1 MNRLQR
7 CAVAFMVFGA
17 AVSGSGATELDPS
30 ARALLKDAPVL
41 HPQPDGVVCLNAEAA
56 AILKWQDKHAALVNN
71 GGGQLRLNPKD
82 HAIAVWN
89 GDSERP
95 YWKLDLPQAG
105 RYRVVINRATNTG
118 RESSATLSFWG
129 KNFQSVARSIDST
142 GGWNIV
148 APFEMGEVNLD
159 AGEQIVEYRPT
170 AWVHSLFLIH
180 LVDIRL
186 IPLDPMRQLERSAND
201 ILTRMGI
208 NQDPAVQAL
217 AARQELAARELEPAS
232 EAKRRKDFSQ
242 FSDYTQF
249 LTHDRLDAQFPLLE
263 AKEARLRQELKDLKI
278 ARLKAL
284 PDFATRVKPEEM
296 KTVQSYFDAVDTL
309 LAGATRP
316 YALVYYDRKNGAA
329 AASTP
334 AATRGTL
341 LPTGQFSDL
350 PRQEIDSTL
359 PQVELSVGVPSDAAS
374 RRENFA
380 HRNDPEALAS
390 LCRDFQRVL
399 VPGTPGLEE
408 FERLCKVGKYRAALD
423 AYRAYFFTK
432 LKNRE
437 SDGSTTDNIAFAMT
451 MANGKGDLLQYPS
464 ALALEKNLHDAAV
477 SQIGREVVVANVG
490 APGAVLWAPTDL
502 TLPPDADTVNDGNH
516 APFWQTPAGKVARKK
531 IEFYRT
537 LHRLPSNSA
546 EYKTGGL
553 FNALLFSYAV
563 RGNKMHLQRWCD
575 YMDDWTMNARRDQDA
590 SAIDVRQATE
600 LETQQIR
607 CTLTL
612 WRIILDEQPTLARDF
627 DSATLVRL
635 LMKLTEDYAPYTI
648 RAHRAEMAN
657 WAVFGISEMMHV
669 SRFLH
674 EFQACTYFN
683 RECWRM
689 WSCAFIQNRT
699 LDGENFEAWDQG
711 HNPIDVEWSLYT
723 IPYAALPADADRF
736 AMTEFWDHVKNMERN
751 LLTHISPC
759 GDYWPQWATK
769 VQPGHNTLADVYLRP
784 PVTHPLTN
792 PPDHLD
798 LIKGEPGARS
808 RIDTIMS
815 AGKPA
820 DTPLPDRTSDIA
832 PYAAMYYLRDSW
844 QPDAD
849 YLLMQN
855 FIDRSQGLDDCA
867 RTMYSVSKGR
877 RVLANIHSLA
887 VDGKPDNRYYG
898 KLRTGGK
905 TSFCGQAG
913 RHVVDTRFHTSAR
926 FDLAEARQDAP
937 YATLRVQPWKNVYG
951 LYQTT
956 GNNKDDP
963 AAITDVTTVRQVFAI
978 RGENL
983 YLVSDRIQSTPDK
996 NHEYTQFLTLPVR
1009 IEEAGLSDRVR
1020 LFQAAGCNPIEVNA
1034 AARRIRT
1041 ANPGFDNISLYF
1053 CGDSALAFA
1062 NVLNGQRAHVTLEPP
1077 LQRLQKALQQ
1087 PGINYHQV
1095 MESYG
1100 QYPVSVRWI
1109 GKGNQSLVTVIC
1121 TRPPAS
1127 DLTKQFDDDLRE
1139 MAPANGV
1146 DGVAGCRAVTH
1157 TGTEVLFQSG
1167 PHAVNSLSCGPV
1179 TAKAEALLVVRKPD
1193 GQTSGIVLGAGSLT
1207 VNGQPM
1213 AVGQKDFEFTLPGTA
1228 GSPLQTIPIHR
1239 PIDTVRILPEQS
1251 VFTESI
1257 QVSFDI
1263 PTQKTDDI
1271 EFRYTLDG
1279 SDPTL
1284 QSQRFEAPFTL
1295 TESALVKVRPFRK
1308 GLKDTPWHFTGTD
1321 CGKTI
1326 AAVFRK
1332 SAPWPAVA
1340 SDATKPGL
1348 TISYFEDAWP
1358 KLFAYAGIDGALAP
1372 KASGDVAE
1380 LLNPRDIEKLRATD
1394 RGYAVRYEGL
1404 VKIPKTGVY
1413 SFYAPVHLYTATMD
1427 AGYDLRVF
1435 IDGKEWF
1442 PSPTLHAENIWDVAL
1457 QAGLHRI
1464 EVSYVDYRWKT
1475 FRNEYWMTWQEE
1487 EMWQGTPVLELSGPG
1502 IDRQPIPAAWLYRA
1516 SARERGAVGAGAA
1529 K

>member
-1 MNRLQR
+1 MNRLQK

-17 AVSGSGATELDPS
+17 VVSGSGAVELDPS

-41 HPQPDGVVCLNAEAA
+41 HPQSNGVICLNAEAA
-56 AILKWQDKHAALVNN
+56 AILKWQDKHVALVNS
-71 GGGQLRLNPKD
+71 GGGQLRLSPKD
-82 HAIAVWN
+82 HAITVWN

-95 YWKLDLPQAG
+95 YWKLDVTQTG

-118 RESSATLSFWG
+118 RESSATISFWG
-129 KNFQSVARSIDST
+129 QNFQSVARDIDST
-142 GGWNIV
+142 GGWNIF
-148 APFEMGEVNLD
+148 APLEMGEVNLE

-170 AWVHSLFLIH
+170 AWIHSLFLIK

-201 ILTRMGI
+201 ILTRLGI

-217 AARQELAARELEPAS
+217 AAQQQLAARELESAS
-232 EAKRRKDFSQ
+232 EEKRRKVFSQ
-242 FSDYTQF
+242 FSDYAQF
-249 LTHDRLDAQFPLLE
+249 LAHDRLAAQFPLLA
-263 AKEARLRQELKDLKI
+263 AKEARLRQELKALKI

-284 PDFATRVKPEEM
+284 PNFATRVKPEEM
-296 KTVQSYFDAVDTL
+296 KTVQSYFDALDTV
-309 LAGATRP
+309 LADGTRP
-316 YALVYYDRKNGAA
+316 YTLVYYDGRKDAV
-329 AASTP
+329 AASTS

-341 LPTGQFSDL
+341 LPTGQFPDL
-350 PRQEIDSTL
+350 PRQEIDSSL
-359 PQVELSVGVPSDAAS
+359 PQVELPVGVPADAAL
-374 RRENFA
+374 RREHFA

-408 FERLCKVGKYRAALD
+408 FERLCKAGKYRAALD
-423 AYRAYFFTK
+423 AYRAYFFAK
-432 LKNRE
+432 LKNPE
-437 SDGSTTDNIAFAMT
+437 SDGSTTDNIAFALT
-451 MANGKGDLLQYPS
+451 MSNGKGTLLLYPS
-464 ALALEKNLHDAAV
+464 DLALEKNLHDAAV

-490 APGAVLWAPTDL
+490 APGGVLWAPTDL
-502 TLPPDADTVNDGNH
+502 TLPPDADNVLGGWKN
-516 APFWQTPAGKVARKK
+516 PFWQTVDGKAARKK
-531 IEFYRT
+531 IEFYRI
-537 LHRLPSNSA
+537 LHRLPSDSA
-546 EYKTGGL
+546 EYRSGGL

-563 RGNKMHLQRWCD
+563 SGNKLHLQRWCD
-575 YMDDWTMNARRDQDA
+575 YMDDWTMNAKRDQDA

-600 LETQQIR
+600 LETQQVR

-612 WRIILDEQPTLARDF
+612 WRIILDEQPALALDF
-627 DSATLVRL
+627 DSATLVRM
-635 LMKLTEDYAPYTI
+635 LMKMTEDYAPYTI

-657 WAVFGISEMMHV
+657 WAEFGISEMMHV

-674 EFQACTYFN
+674 EFQACAYFN

-689 WSCAFIQNRT
+689 WSYAFIQHRT

-723 IPYAALPADADRF
+723 IPYSALPADADRF

-759 GDYWPQWATK
+759 GDYWPQWTAK

-784 PVTHPLTN
+784 PVIHPLTN

-808 RIDTIMS
+808 RIDTIMR

-855 FIDRSQGLDDCA
+855 FIDRSQNLVGCA
-867 RTMYSVSKGR
+867 RTEYSVSKGR

-887 VDGKPDNRYYG
+887 VDGKPDNRFYG

-905 TSFCGQAG
+905 TDFCGQAG
-913 RHVVDTRFHTSAR
+913 RHVVDTRFHTSAQ

-937 YATLRVQPWKNVYG
+937 YATPRIREWQNVYG
-951 LYQTT
+951 LYQPT
-956 GNNKDDP
+956 GNDKDDP

-983 YLVSDRIQSTPDK
+983 YLVSDQIQSTPDK

-1020 LFQAAGCNPIEVNA
+1020 LFQAAGCNPIDVNA

-1041 ANPGFDNISLYF
+1041 ANPGFENISLYF
-1053 CGDSALAFA
+1053 CGDGALAFA
-1062 NVLNGQRAHVTLEPP
+1062 NVLNGQRVHMTLEPP

-1100 QYPVSVRWI
+1100 QYPVSVRWS

-1146 DGVAGCRAVTH
+1146 DGVVGCRAVTH

-1228 GSPLQTIPIHR
+1228 GSPLETIPILR

-1251 VFTESI
+1251 VFTERI

-1263 PTQKTDDI
+1263 PNQKTDDI

-1279 SDPTL
+1279 SEPTL
-1284 QSQRFEAPFTL
+1284 QSQRFEAPFAL
-1295 TESALVKVRPFRK
+1295 TESAIIKVRPFRK
-1308 GLKDTPWHFTGTD
+1308 GLKVTPWHFTGTD

-1326 AAVFRK
+1326 AAIFRK

-1340 SDATKPGL
+1340 SGATKPGL

-1358 KLFAYAGIDGALAP
+1358 KLFAYAGINGALAP

-1380 LLNPRDIEKLRATD
+1380 LLNPRDIETFRTTD

-1404 VKIPKTGVY
+1404 VKIPRTGVY
-1413 SFYAPVHLYTATMD
+1413 SFYAPVHLYTSTMD

-1435 IDGKEWF
+1435 IDGQEWF

-1457 QAGLHRI
+1457 QEGLHRI
-1464 EVSYVDYRWKT
+1464 AVSYVDYRWKT
-1475 FRNEYWMTWQEE
+1475 FRNEYWMTWQAE
-1487 EMWQGTPVLELSGPG
+1487 EMWQGTPVLNVSGPG
-1502 IDRQPIPAAWLYRA
+1502 FDQQPLPKGWLRV
-1516 SARERGAVGAGAA
+1516 S